1 MKEHGII
8 FSSPMVR
15 AIIEGRKTQTRRI
28 VKAERLH
35 EEYGKPVW
43 DKAWVDGPSN
53 YVYLHVPFDGC
64 GVDGMA
70 TTHRHYC
77 PHPVGTRLW
86 VRETWLEFPWVG
98 SDGKENLY
106 AAYRA
111 TDEHTYPRH
120 PSDRWRPSIHM
131 PRKYSRITLEV
142 TDVRVQRI
150 QSITPDDCA
159 NEGIEGG
166 GESDPLGPISLVTKF
181 ASLWQSINGEG
192 SWARND
198 WVWAYTFK
206 AIEVKK

>member
-28 VKAERLH
+28 VKNPDWL
-35 EEYGKPVW
+35 
-43 DKAWVDGPSN
+43 
-53 YVYLHVPFDGC
+53 GC
-64 GVDGMA
+64 TTGDCPHSTQAACDEAMA
-70 TTHRHYC
+70 FFA